1 MQILT
6 VERVCLS
13 MQRALLGEIWDELD
27 AVSVTF
33 SQQEN
38 SILITFITYGSLS
51 DDERDSITAIAANI
65 AADFNE
71 TSVETVVDSEL
82 HSREDQILV
91 FAKKNI
97 GQR

>member
-1 MQILT
+1 MQFLT
-6 VERVCLS
+6 VDRVCLS
-13 MQRALLGEIWDELD
+13 LQRALLGEVWNELD

-51 DDERDSITAIAANI
+51 DEERDSITSIAANV
-65 AADFNE
+65 AADFDE
-71 TSVETVVDSEL
+71 ASVETIVESEL
-82 HSREDQILV
+82 ASSQEQILV
-91 FAKKNI
+91 FARKNI

>member
-27 AVSVTF
+27 AVSVNF

-38 SILITFITYGSLS
+38 WILITFITYGSLS
-51 DDERDSITAIAANI
+51 DEQRDSITSIAANI

-71 TSVETVVDSEL
+71 TSVETIVDSEL
-82 HSREDQILV
+82 LSSEDQILV